1 MRNNR
6 TISTIAKTHPG
17 KVREQ
22 NEDRFATIALPGG
35 SLLAIADGMGGTNAG
50 EVAAGIAI
58 KSVEEY
64 FLFGGHA
71 EPLRDITA
79 VANNQLLALLKSAI
93 IHAHRS
99 ILASAREEEG
109 LQGMGTTLVLG
120 YIAGNHLSIAWSGD
134 SRCYYYR
141 RPVGL
146 RQLSRDHSLVQLFV
160 DEGLLSPGEA
170 FFHPL
175 AHIVT
180 QCLGDTEKVPEPD
193 TATLTLEKGD
203 ILIFCSDGLSGMLP
217 DAQIEKILRSEKNDL
232 SRCVDVLIEKANESG
247 GEDNITVILS
257 KYG

>member
-6 TISTIAKTHPG
+6 TISTVAKTHPG

-22 NEDRFATIALPGG
+22 NEDRFITITLPGG

-64 FLFGGHA
+64 FLFEGDAG
-71 EPLRDITA
+71 PLQDP
-79 VANNQLLALLKSAI
+79 VENNQLSALLKRAI
-93 IHAHRS
+93 IHAHQS

-109 LQGMGTTLVLG
+109 RQGMGTTLVLG
-120 YIAGNHLSIAWSGD
+120 CIAGNHLSIAWSGD

-141 RPVGL
+141 RPEGL
-146 RQLSRDHSLVQLFV
+146 RQLSKDHSLVQLFV

-170 FFHPL
+170 RSHPL

-193 TATLTLEKGD
+193 TAILPLEKGD
-203 ILIFCSDGLSGMLP
+203 VLLFCSDGLSGMLT

-257 KYG
+257 RYR